1 MEKMHQWMLVVFV
14 CCITLPALLSEKC
27 FSRSQKTH
35 LHLATKTP
43 YRYLANKNDSL
54 VHYPGCNV
62 LRVWMIIRH
71 GTRYPSSKVIRK
83 MKERLPVLRD
93 SVIQNHELKRG
104 IHCFRPV

>member
-1 MEKMHQWMLVVFV
+1 VCVYFFISFAGHSFAADMEKMHQWMLVVFV

-54 VHYPGCNV
+54 VHYPGKILNFV
-62 LRVWMIIRH
+62 ILNIPI
-71 GTRYPSSKVIRK
+71 SKLTAHILLSFSCC
-83 MKERLPVLRD
+83 RL
-93 SVIQNHELKRG
+93 
-104 IHCFRPV
+104 